1 MKCGYAGKR
10 QGRRTRGGGR
20 VRLEENTKWIRS
32 GRGLGVVVLTLH
44 SFVYP
49 PEPSIRPVVTQSSS
63 SLLKLKLTPEI
74 LMHLSTAHTVHKD
87 TYVVC

>member
-10 QGRRTRGGGR
+10 VGRRTRR
-20 VRLEENTKWIRS
+20 VGAARREYEVDCRRRELEI
-32 GRGLGVVVLTLH
+32 VVLTLH

-49 PEPSIRPVVTQSSS
+49 PEPSIRPAATQS
-63 SLLKLKLTPEI
+63 SLLKLELTPEV
-74 LMHLSTAHTVHKD
+74 LMHLSTLHTVHKD